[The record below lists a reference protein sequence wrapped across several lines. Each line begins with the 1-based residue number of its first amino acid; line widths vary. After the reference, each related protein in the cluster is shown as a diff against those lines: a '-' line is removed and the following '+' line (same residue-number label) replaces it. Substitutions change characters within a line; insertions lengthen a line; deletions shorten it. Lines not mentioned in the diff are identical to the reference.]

1 MRCHRFGSKAMAHAT
16 SSSRAC
22 MLMRVAASLPP
33 LLRSDQSCP
42 VRSPGA
48 RVGCAPASVPSLSCC
63 ELRSRRTS
71 GGFHLVWLDPREVR
85 ESFVAQIGPEVEV
98 YACFTPGDQKL
109 PNSNWQWSC
118 MPSWPEPSP
127 FGGVAASGISII
139 SRRSCR

>member
-1 MRCHRFGSKAMAHAT
+1 MCSCK
-16 SSSRAC
+16 RA
-22 MLMRVAASLPP
+22 LAF
-33 LLRSDQSCP
+33 LLRVTQQ
-42 VRSPGA
+42 
-48 RVGCAPASVPSLSCC
+48 
-63 ELRSRRTS
+63 RTS

>member
-1 MRCHRFGSKAMAHAT
+1 
-16 SSSRAC
+16 

-33 LLRSDQSCP
+33 CFDLIKAVLSVHPERELDVLLQACP
-42 VRSPGA
+42 
-48 RVGCAPASVPSLSCC
+48 RVLAASYAD
-63 ELRSRRTS
+63 
-71 GGFHLVWLDPREVR
+71 LVWLDPREVR